1 VTMLS
6 TGPNHHGDEHAGTEV
21 PRSKLVTALTAG
33 STLLSTHTSPLTT
46 EAGAG
51 FLEHIIPL

>member
-1 VTMLS
+1 
-6 TGPNHHGDEHAGTEV
+6 V

-33 STLLSTHTSPLTT
+33 STLFSTQTSPLTT

-51 FLEHIIPL
+51 FLDHIIPL